1 MKKLLYLFLTVLIVA
16 CSGDINSDVVE
27 SGETETN
34 PSKPNILLII
44 ADDMGK
50 DATAGFSEGIIKPN
64 TPNINSIRNEGI
76 SFNNFW
82 VYPTCSPTRASIITG
97 KYGFRTNV
105 NWANDILSDSEI
117 ILQSYIN
124 QQTNNAYDTSII
136 GKWHLSG
143 NGNNISN
150 PELMGMD
157 YYAGLTRGG
166 VQSYYQWVL
175 VEDDQ
180 QTNQTQYITEKFTD
194 LAIDR
199 INSQE
204 KPWFLWLAYTA
215 PHKPFHA
222 PPSNMHTQGNLPDY
236 STGMDPMP
244 YYMAAIEAMDFQ
256 IGRLLDNIPE
266 NERNNTIIIFIGDN
280 GTPNQVAQSPYSSST
295 VKGSIYQGGINTPLF
310 VSGQGVTRIGNE
322 DDNLITSSDLFAT
335 IAQIAGSPTSEI
347 NDSKSFQ
354 PLFTE
359 PSKIRNFQYSELNNG
374 TNNIWTI
381 SNGEYKLFVFAN
393 GNEEMYNLSLD
404 PYEENDLL
412 LGTLN
417 TMQQTAKTEL
427 ENELLEI
434 RQ

>member
-1 MKKLLYLFLTVLIVA
+1 MKKCDFIFVFLFTVLLSS
-16 CSGDINSDVVE
+16 CSKNDN
-27 SGETETN
+27 ETSIETN
-34 PSKPNILLII
+34 SSKPNILLII

-50 DATAGFSEGIIKPN
+50 DATTGFSDGIIKPN
-64 TPNINSIRNEGI
+64 TPNINSIKNDGI

-105 NWANDILSDSEI
+105 NWANDILSDSET
-117 ILQSYIN
+117 ILQNYIN
-124 QQTNNAYDTSII
+124 QQTNNAYDTSLI

-143 NGNNISN
+143 NGTNISN

-157 YYAGLTRGG
+157 YYAGLFGGG
-166 VQSYYQWVL
+166 VQSYDQWML
-175 VEDDQ
+175 AEDGLLTS
-180 QTNQTQYITEKFTD
+180 QTAYITEKFTD

-215 PHKPFHA
+215 PHTPFHA

-236 STGMDPMP
+236 STGMDAMP

-256 IGRLLDNIPE
+256 IGRLLDSIPE

-310 VSGQGVTRIGNE
+310 VSGQGVTRIGHE
-322 DDNLITSSDLFAT
+322 DDNLITSTDLFAT
-335 IAQIAGSPTSEI
+335 IAQIAGSSTSEI

-359 PSKIRNFQYSELNNG
+359 PLNIRNFQYSELNDG

-381 SNGEYKLFVFAN
+381 SNGEYKLFVN
-393 GNEEMYNLSLD
+393 TSGNQEMYNLSTD
-404 PYEENDLL
+404 PYEGNNLL

-417 TMQQTAKTEL
+417 SIQQTAKTEL
-427 ENELLEI
+427 ESELLEI

>member
-1 MKKLLYLFLTVLIVA
+1 
-16 CSGDINSDVVE
+16 
-27 SGETETN
+27 
-34 PSKPNILLII
+34 
-44 ADDMGK
+44 
-50 DATAGFSEGIIKPN
+50 
-64 TPNINSIRNEGI
+64 
-76 SFNNFW
+76 
-82 VYPTCSPTRASIITG
+82 
-97 KYGFRTNV
+97 
-105 NWANDILSDSEI
+105 
-117 ILQSYIN
+117 
-124 QQTNNAYDTSII
+124 
-136 GKWHLSG
+136 
-143 NGNNISN
+143 
-150 PELMGMD
+150 
-157 YYAGLTRGG
+157 
-166 VQSYYQWVL
+166 
-175 VEDDQ
+175 
-180 QTNQTQYITEKFTD
+180 
-194 LAIDR
+194 
-199 INSQE
+199 
-204 KPWFLWLAYTA
+204 
-215 PHKPFHA
+215 
-222 PPSNMHTQGNLPDY
+222 MHTQGNLPDY

-310 VSGQGVTRIGNE
+310 VSGQGVTRIGDE

-427 ENELLEI
+427 ESELLEI

>member
-1 MKKLLYLFLTVLIVA
+1 MKKCDFIFVFLFTVLLSS
-16 CSGDINSDVVE
+16 CSKNDN
-27 SGETETN
+27 ETSIETN
-34 PSKPNILLII
+34 SSKPNILLII

-50 DATAGFSEGIIKPN
+50 DATTGFSEGIIKPN
-64 TPNINSIRNEGI
+64 TPNINSIKNDGI

-105 NWANDILSDSEI
+105 NWANDILSDSET
-117 ILQSYIN
+117 ILQNYIN
-124 QQTNNAYDTSII
+124 QQTNNAYDTSLI

-143 NGNNISN
+143 NGTNISN

-157 YYAGLTRGG
+157 YYAGLFGGG
-166 VQSYYQWVL
+166 VQSYDQWML
-175 VEDDQ
+175 AEDGLLTS
-180 QTNQTQYITEKFTD
+180 QTAYITEKFTD

-215 PHKPFHA
+215 PHTPFHA

-236 STGMDPMP
+236 STGMDAMP

-256 IGRLLDNIPE
+256 IGRLLDSIPE

-310 VSGQGVTRIGNE
+310 VSGQGVTRIGHE
-322 DDNLITSSDLFAT
+322 DDNLITSTDLFAT
-335 IAQIAGSPTSEI
+335 IAQIAGSSTSEI

-359 PSKIRNFQYSELNNG
+359 PLNIRNFQYSELNDG

-381 SNGEYKLFVFAN
+381 SNGEYKLFVN
-393 GNEEMYNLSLD
+393 TSGNQEMYNLSTD
-404 PYEENDLL
+404 PYEGNNLL

-417 TMQQTAKTEL
+417 SIQQTAKTEL
-427 ENELLEI
+427 ESELLEI

>member
-50 DATAGFSEGIIKPN
+50 DATVGFSEGIIKPN
-64 TPNINSIRNEGI
+64 TPNINSIRNQGI

-215 PHKPFHA
+215 PHKPFHT

>member
-1 MKKLLYLFLTVLIVA
+1 MKKCDFIFVFLFTVLLSS
-16 CSGDINSDVVE
+16 CSKNDN
-27 SGETETN
+27 ETSIETN
-34 PSKPNILLII
+34 SSKPNILLII

-50 DATAGFSEGIIKPN
+50 DATTGFSEGIIKPN
-64 TPNINSIRNEGI
+64 TPNINSIKNDGI

-105 NWANDILSDSEI
+105 NWANDILSDSET
-117 ILQSYIN
+117 ILQNYIN
-124 QQTNNAYDTSII
+124 QQTNNAYYTSLI
-136 GKWHLSG
+136 GKWHLFG
-143 NGNNISN
+143 NGTNISN

-157 YYAGLTRGG
+157 YYAGLFGGG
-166 VQSYYQWVL
+166 VQSYDQWML
-175 VEDDQ
+175 AEDGLLTS
-180 QTNQTQYITEKFTD
+180 QTAYITEKFTD

-215 PHKPFHA
+215 PHTPFHA

-236 STGMDPMP
+236 STGMDAMP

-256 IGRLLDNIPE
+256 IGRLLDSIPE

-310 VSGQGVTRIGNE
+310 VSGQGVTRIGHE
-322 DDNLITSSDLFAT
+322 DDNLITSTDLFAT
-335 IAQIAGSPTSEI
+335 IAQIAGSSTSEI

-359 PSKIRNFQYSELNNG
+359 PLNIRNFQYSELNDG

-381 SNGEYKLFVFAN
+381 SNGEYKLFVN
-393 GNEEMYNLSLD
+393 TSGNQEMYNLSTD
-404 PYEENDLL
+404 PYEGNNLL

-417 TMQQTAKTEL
+417 SIQQTAKTEL
-427 ENELLEI
+427 ESELLEI

>member
-1 MKKLLYLFLTVLIVA
+1 MKKCDFIFVFLCTVLLSS
-16 CSGDINSDVVE
+16 CSKNDN
-27 SGETETN
+27 ETSIETN
-34 PSKPNILLII
+34 SSKPNILLII

-50 DATAGFSEGIIKPN
+50 DATTGFSEGIIKPN
-64 TPNINSIRNEGI
+64 TPNINSIKNEGI

-105 NWANDILSDSEI
+105 NWANDILSDSET
-117 ILQSYIN
+117 ILQNYIN
-124 QQTNNAYDTSII
+124 QQTNNAYDTSLI

-143 NGNNISN
+143 NGTNISN

-157 YYAGLTRGG
+157 YYAGLFGGG
-166 VQSYYQWVL
+166 VQSYDQWML
-175 VEDDQ
+175 AEDGLLTS
-180 QTNQTQYITEKFTD
+180 QTEYITEKFTD

-215 PHKPFHA
+215 PHTPFHA

-236 STGMDPMP
+236 STGMDAMP

-256 IGRLLDNIPE
+256 IGRLLDSIPE

-310 VSGQGVTRIGNE
+310 VSGQGVTRIGHE
-322 DDNLITSSDLFAT
+322 DDNLITSTDLFAT
-335 IAQIAGSPTSEI
+335 IAQIAGSSTSEI

-359 PSKIRNFQYSELNNG
+359 PLNIRNFQYSELNDG

-381 SNGEYKLFVFAN
+381 SNGEYKLFVN
-393 GNEEMYNLSLD
+393 TSGNQEMYNLSTD
-404 PYEENDLL
+404 PYEGNNLL
-412 LGTLN
+412 LETLN
-417 TMQQTAKTEL
+417 STQQTAKTEL

>member
-64 TPNINSIRNEGI
+64 TPNINSIRNQGI